1 MDIKSIISQM
11 SLEDKIS
18 LCTGGDFW
26 HTKEMK
32 QYGIPSIMM
41 CDGPHGLR
49 CQKGDTDMIGIN
61 DSLPATC
68 FPTAVTAGATW
79 NKELYRKEG
88 EAIGKEA
95 LSNDVSIVLGPGC
108 NIKRN
113 PLGGRSFEY
122 ISEDPYIAGNM
133 AASFIQ
139 GVEGVGVGTSLKH
152 FAANSQEYKRMNGD
166 SRLDERAFR
175 EIYLAPFEIA
185 VKNGHPAT
193 VMCSYNKIN
202 GVHASDNK
210 KLLTDILRDEWGFDG
225 MVVTDWG
232 ALYNRIDAYKA
243 GCDLN
248 MPGGSKYMEKATL
261 KAVKRGDLDESLI
274 DRTVERI
281 LRVVERGTAI
291 KPCEVDFEAHHSLAK
306 EIATEGAVL
315 MKNDDNIL
323 PLDEKDAVLIG
334 YMAENIRYQGSGSS
348 HINPTKITNLTNAM
362 PKALYFSCADAY
374 GNISSEEIEKAARI
388 AKDRKKAV
396 VVVGLPD
403 SYESEGFD
411 REHMRLPEGY
421 LALVD
426 AVAEVNP
433 NTVVVLLGGSVMEL
447 PFADKVKAILY
458 MGLPGQAGGEAIAD
472 LLTGRANPSGKLTE
486 SWPISYDDVISKET
500 FGVRDPEYR
509 ESIFVGYRYYDKAK
523 KEVRYPFGHGLS
535 YTKFAY
541 KNLTVNGREI
551 SLEIENTGN
560 LAGKEVVELYVAP
573 KTEGIFRP
581 VRELRGFEKIS
592 LMPGET
598 KQVRFTLD
606 DRSFAVWDDSWKI
619 PGGEYQI
626 EVGSSSRDI
635 RLSRTINVE
644 GENLS
649 ETEWQKG
656 SWYENPVGAPTR
668 EEWERL
674 MGRSVPKSV
683 EPKKGEFTMDNT
695 CMEMKDHS
703 FIMKMQYKVTE
714 GIIAKSFGGKRDM
727 NDPAFRMMM
736 VCAADCPMR
745 AVIISSD
752 GAMNDSLAEFML
764 LMANGLFTSGLKTLL
779 TGKKEFYTSKIKRR
793 DKNEI
798 T

>member
-1 MDIKSIISQM
+1 MDIKSIISKM

-26 HTKEMK
+26 HTKEME

-49 CQKGDTDMIGIN
+49 CQKGVADMMGIN

-79 NKELYRKEG
+79 NRELYRKEG

-95 LSNDVSIVLGPGC
+95 LSNEVSIVLGPGC

-122 ISEDPYIAGNM
+122 ISEDPYIAGHM
-133 AASFIQ
+133 AASFIK
-139 GVEGVGVGTSLKH
+139 GVEGTGVGTSLKH
-152 FAANSQEYKRMNGD
+152 FAVNSQEYKRMNGD

-185 VKNGHPAT
+185 VKNGRPAT
-193 VMCSYNKIN
+193 VMCSYNRIN
-202 GVHASDNK
+202 GVHASDSK

-232 ALYNRIDAYKA
+232 ALYNRIEAYKA

-261 KAVKRGDLDESLI
+261 KAVKHGELDESLI

-281 LRVVERGTAI
+281 LRAVERGTAI
-291 KPCEVDFEAHHSLAK
+291 KPCEVDFDAHHGLAR

-315 MKNDDNIL
+315 MKNDDSIL
-323 PLDEKDAVLIG
+323 PLDEKDTVLIG

-348 HINPTKITNLTNAM
+348 HINPTKITNLTDAM
-362 PKALYFSCADAY
+362 PRALYFSCADAH
-374 GNISSEEIEKAARI
+374 GNVSHEEIEKAAKM
-388 AKDRKKAV
+388 AKERKIAV

-411 REHMRLPEGY
+411 REHMRLPDGY
-421 LALVD
+421 VSLVE
-426 AVAEVNP
+426 AVAKVNP

-509 ESIFVGYRYYDKAK
+509 ESIYVGYRYYDKAK

-541 KNLTVNGREI
+541 KSLTVNGREI
-551 SLEIENTGN
+551 FLEVENTGN
-560 LAGKEVVELYVAP
+560 LAGKEVVQLYIAA

-606 DRSFAVWDDSWKI
+606 DRSFAIWNDGWKI

-626 EVGSSSRDI
+626 EIGSSSRDI
-635 RLSRTINVE
+635 RLSQTINVE
-644 GENLS
+644 GESLA
-649 ETEWQKG
+649 TPEWQKDG
-656 SWYENPVGAPTR
+656 WYENPVGTPTR

-674 MGRSVPKSV
+674 MGRSIPMSV
-683 EPKKGEFTMDNT
+683 EPKRGRFTMDNS
-695 CMEMKDHS
+695 CMEMKDGS
-703 FIMKMQYKVTE
+703 LMMKIQYKVTE

-727 NDPAFRMMM
+727 SDPAFKMMM
-736 VCAADCPMR
+736 VCATDCPMR
-745 AVIISSD
+745 SVIISSG
-752 GAMNDSLAEFML
+752 GAMNDTLAKLML
-764 LMANGLFTSGLKTLL
+764 LMANGLFTSGLKGLL
-779 TGKKEFYTSKIKRR
+779 TGKKNSILPK
-793 DKNEI
+793 
-798 T
+798 